1 MHAQQLWAAFKTVLQ
16 ARQLRFLKN
25 FRFHFQ
31 TEHFVMHLTQVL
43 HIVPRSRL
51 RHALPAM
58 RQTKFHY
65 LDRD

>member
-1 MHAQQLWAAFKTVLQ
+1 MYAQQLWAAFKTVLQ
-16 ARQLRFLKN
+16 ARQLRFLKLSA
-25 FRFHFQ
+25 FVFQ
-31 TEHFVMHLTQVL
+31 REHFVMPLAQVL

-58 RQTKFHY
+58 RQTKFRY

>member
-16 ARQLRFLKN
+16 ARRLRFLKN

-31 TEHFVMHLTQVL
+31 TEHFVMPLAQVL

-58 RQTKFHY
+58 WQTKFRY